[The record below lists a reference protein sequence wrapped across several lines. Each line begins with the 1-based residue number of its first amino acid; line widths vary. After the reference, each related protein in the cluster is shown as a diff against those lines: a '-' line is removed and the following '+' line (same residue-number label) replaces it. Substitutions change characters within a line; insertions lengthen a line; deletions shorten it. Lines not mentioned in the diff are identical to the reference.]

1 MGALNSNHDQFVIVM
16 CLANGIDV
24 DKSNGR
30 MRAGN
35 ADETGISGTK
45 APNKTSKKKVM
56 MPSNVSARALTKP
69 ILNRGI
75 SPR

>member
-1 MGALNSNHDQFVIVM
+1 
-16 CLANGIDV
+16 
-24 DKSNGR
+24 